1 LGNGS
6 DELID
11 IAIKT
16 FVEDDENIVTSECTF
31 AEYEIIAKI
40 NNKKVITVPLK
51 NMQIDL
57 QAMSRTATTKTKM
70 FFIANPNNPTGTYVN
85 RSELGAFLKC
95 LPCRSI
101 VVLDEAYD
109 AFIDVNDYPQGIDY
123 INKRNVLVLKT
134 MSKAYGLA
142 GVRLGYCIA
151 QGRFT
156 SYMERARQPF
166 NVNLVAQAGA
176 LAALGDDEFLAQTR
190 RVTLEGKE
198 YLYKELASMGI
209 ACIRS
214 VTNFILIDTGRDCE
228 VVFHKLLE
236 DGVIVRDMK
245 QYNLNT
251 FLRITIG
258 TPAENKKFIKAL
270 KKHCKGMPHDSG
282 FA

>member
-270 KKHCKGMPHDSG
+270 KK
-282 FA
+282 AL